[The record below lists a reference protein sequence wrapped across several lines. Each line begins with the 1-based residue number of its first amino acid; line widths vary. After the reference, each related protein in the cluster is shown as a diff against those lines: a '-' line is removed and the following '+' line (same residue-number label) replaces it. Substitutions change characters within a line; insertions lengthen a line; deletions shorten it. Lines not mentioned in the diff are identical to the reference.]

1 MRLFLFAI
9 GGTGARVVRSL
20 TMMLASGI
28 KGLDNSTEI
37 VPIIIDYDLANGD
50 KTRAINALK
59 SYANIH
65 KTLYPDNGKFYDDH
79 FFMTKIRSLSQ
90 TGIATPIDTS
100 KDCQMGIATPI
111 NTSKDYEFNFG
122 PSGSS
127 IKFSEYLKMSSMK
140 TNPNIQLTED
150 LLRSLYDDS
159 DASSKDAE
167 LELDMAKGFKGN
179 PNIGSVV
186 FHSLRSMDEFTDFTS
201 TFNAENDRVFIVS
214 SIFGGTG
221 ASGFPEIVNAIRMS
235 AKATLRP
242 AIIGSAIVLPYF
254 DLQQYNP
261 QNGDTGAIDAAS
273 FNAKTRAA
281 LSFYASQN
289 GLNSRVNAIYYVG
302 DENHDAYQYN
312 EGEDRQQNDAHVV
325 EFVAASAVIDFMLKT
340 GFPQKENISLT
351 NNDHQAFEFE
361 IKDSR
366 INQSIK
372 LDDFDETTHN
382 LVLDNLS
389 AFAIAMKYYKDVVC
403 GDRNKIGTVGYNSTT
418 MFNLDPKLRKGFY
431 HELDEFLSNKAKWGF
446 YQWLEELKAHTHK
459 LNPYIMDKSEPMKKV
474 LAHKEISVKIGNN
487 PIKDDVLSGEIND
500 ASRKLSAYNE
510 QTFLKV
516 LRDVMN
522 KKYEK
527 VK

>member
-20 TMMLASGI
+20 TMMLASGVE
-28 KGLDNSTEI
+28 GLDSSTEI

-65 KTLYPDNGKFYDDH
+65 KTLYPDTASGKLYNEH
-79 FFMTKIRSLSQ
+79 FFMTNILPLSQ
-90 TGIATPIDTS
+90 TGIAAPV
-100 KDCQMGIATPI
+100 ATP
-111 NTSKDYEFNFG
+111 KDYEFNFG

-127 IKFSEYLKMSSMK
+127 IKFSDYLKMSSMT

-150 LLRSLYDDS
+150 LLKSLYDDS
-159 DASSKDAE
+159 DPSSKDAE

-186 FHSLRSMDEFTDFTS
+186 FHSLRDMPEFRDFTS
-201 TFNAENDRVFIVS
+201 TFNAATDRVFIVS

-235 AKATLRP
+235 PLATLRP

-261 QNGDTGAIDAAS
+261 QNGDTGAIDAGS

-312 EGEDRQQNDAHVV
+312 EGEARQQNDAHVV
-325 EFVAASAVIDFMLKT
+325 EFVAASAIIDFMNKT
-340 GFPQKENISLT
+340 GFPNNAQGVLT

-361 IKDSR
+361 IKNDK
-366 INQSIK
+366 IGQSIQ
-372 LDDFDETTHN
+372 LDDFEHTTHS
-382 LVLDNLS
+382 LVLDRLS
-389 AFAIAMKYYKDVVC
+389 AFAIAMKYYRDVVC

-418 MFNLDPKLRKGFY
+418 SFNLDPKLNRGFY
-431 HELDEFLSNKAKWGF
+431 LALDEFLSNNAEWGF
-446 YQWLEELKAHTHK
+446 YQWLDELKAHTHK
-459 LNPYIMDKSEPMKKV
+459 LNPYIMDKAEPMKKV
-474 LAHKEISVKIGNN
+474 LAHKEISVRFGNN
-487 PIKDDVLSGEIND
+487 PIKDDVLSGEINN
-500 ASRKLSAYNE
+500 ASRNLPVYNE

-522 KKYEK
+522 NKYNN